1 MNGVRSVAVVGRD
14 ASLWLAA
21 IALQRAFGRSG
32 LTVTAVEMPARTR
45 PRDAYATLPDLAR
58 FHKLLGIDERDLIL
72 RADATF
78 MLGQQYEGWSGGD
91 AAFLHAYG
99 GAGGAIAEL
108 PFLQF
113 WIKARAAGLPATL
126 EDFSATVAAAR
137 HGCLAPPDAPKPTS
151 YGYHLDAGAYD
162 RLLRRRATALDIT
175 VVEDDDPRPTVENG
189 EIVRVRV
196 SGRDIVADLF
206 VDASGVEARLIGAL
220 DPVAPMRTP
229 RASPCDRLLTA
240 TGPTLSPLPLYSR
253 IAAHTAGW
261 IGLYPLGTRTGVA
274 MAYASGALSDDM
286 AASVA
291 RAAGGLRQM
300 GDVAVATL
308 TDATRLRPW
317 VGNCV
322 AVGAAAS
329 AGDPLDA
336 VPLQIDQIGITHL
349 VSLIP
354 IDRTRMVEA
363 GIYND
368 EVVSHYARLRDFQ
381 ATHYRLNGRTGEPF
395 WDAARAAPVSDDLAY
410 KLSLFAARG
419 QNAQYNHETF
429 NVDSWQAAL
438 IGHGLRP
445 RSYDPQVDA
454 VPDAEV
460 MNHLRRLLRTVKDD
474 VAAMIP
480 HHAARERAARA

>member
-1 MNGVRSVAVVGRD
+1 MTGVRSIAVVGRD

-21 IALQRAFGRSG
+21 IALQRAFGRTG
-32 LTVTAVEMPARTR
+32 LTVTAIEMPAHTR

-58 FHKLLGIDERDLIL
+58 FHKLLGIDERDLVL
-72 RADATF
+72 GADATF
-78 MLGQQYEGWSGGD
+78 MMGQQYHGWSGDD

-99 GAGGAIAEL
+99 TAGGAIAEL

-126 EDFSATVAAAR
+126 EDFSTAATAAR
-137 HGCLAPPDAPKPTS
+137 HGRMAPPDAPQPS
-151 YGYHLDAGAYD
+151 SFGYHVDATAYD
-162 RLLRRRATALDIT
+162 RLLRRRATGLGIAI
-175 VVEDDDPRPTVENG
+175 VEDADPHARIADG
-189 EIVRVRV
+189 EIVALGSV
-196 SGRDIVADLF
+196 GGEIVADLY
-206 VDASGVEARLIGAL
+206 VDASGVEARLISAL
-220 DPVAPMRTP
+220 DPDAPMRVP
-229 RASPCDRLLTA
+229 RTSPCDRLLTA
-240 TGPTLSPLPLYSR
+240 TGPALSPLPLYSR
-253 IAAHTAGW
+253 IAAHSAGW
-261 IGLYPLGTRTGVA
+261 IGLYPLGTRTAVT
-274 MAYASGALSDDM
+274 MAYASSGVTDD
-286 AASVA
+286 AAAGLA
-291 RAAGGLRQM
+291 RSAGGLRHVE
-300 GDVAVATL
+300 DVAFAAL
-308 TDATRLRPW
+308 PDATRLRPW

-329 AGDPLDA
+329 VGDPLDA
-336 VPLQIDQIGITHL
+336 VALQIDQIGITHL

-354 IDRTRMVEA
+354 IDRSRMVET

-381 ATHYRLNGRTGEPF
+381 AAHYRLNGRRGEPF
-395 WDAARAAPVSDDLAY
+395 WDSARAAPVSDDLAY

-438 IGHGLRP
+438 IGHGLQP

-460 MNHLRRLLRTVKDD
+460 MDHLRRLLRTVKDD
-474 VAAMIP
+474 VGAMIP
-480 HHAARERAARA
+480 HQVARERVTRP